1 MMDSVLRKTSG
12 SLTQQVVEHISSLIA
27 SGSLVPGE
35 KLPPEFEIVRREGV
49 SRTVVREAMS
59 KLQAAGLVAT
69 RHGVGT
75 FVCEPANRTD
85 FGLEHRATGTAED
98 VLAVLELRLGL
109 EAEAAALAAV
119 RRTDR
124 HLEAMRLAMEAFRDE
139 IVSGQGAIDPD
150 FRFHLEIAR
159 AAGNPYILDILT
171 TLGPKVIPR
180 SRFQI
185 DEQEPQRQEYLKRIN
200 NEHEDIYNA
209 IVRADPEA
217 SRAAVRNHLGNSR
230 ERMKQ
235 AAGAGE
241 TL

>member
-98 VLAVLELRLGL
+98 VLAVLELRIG
-109 EAEAAALAAV
+109 
-119 RRTDR
+119 
-124 HLEAMRLAMEAFRDE
+124 LEAMRLAMEAFRDE

>member
-1 MMDSVLRKTSG
+1 MMDSGLRKAAG
-12 SLTQQVVEHISSLIA
+12 SLTQQVVEHIASLIA

-98 VLAVLELRLGL
+98 VLAVLELRIGL
-109 EAEAAALAAV
+109 ETEAAALAAV
-119 RRTDR
+119 RRTDS

-139 IVSGQGAIDPD
+139 IVTGQGAIDPD

-171 TLGPKVIPR
+171 TLGLKVIPR

-235 AAGAGE
+235 ATGAGE